1 MAAPPKTPARGK
13 RPARPADSVTVAA
26 MVESIIGCKWSL
38 QVLALVRQGV
48 TRPGAMKSSTAG
60 LTTKVLYERL
70 AKMIRFGILSR
81 TIFPGVP
88 LRVEYELTTFGRSFL
103 KILDTVDELQST
115 IPTHAA
121 KPAAPPDRTRKPGPA
136 PVRPAKRSP

>member
-1 MAAPPKTPARGK
+1 MTSPARET

-38 QVLALVRQGV
+38 QVLTLVRQGV
-48 TRPGAMKSSTAG
+48 TRPGAMGSSTAG

-81 TIFPGVP
+81 TNFPGVP
-88 LRVEYELTTFGRSFL
+88 LRVEYGLTPFGCRFL
-103 KILDTVDELQST
+103 KILDAVDELQST

-121 KPAAPPDRTRKPGPA
+121 KPVAQPGRTRKLGPA
-136 PVRPAKRSP
+136 HPRPARPAKRSS